1 MSHRKFEAP
10 RHGSLGFL
18 PRKRSRSHRG
28 RVRSFPK
35 DNAVL
40 PPHLTAFLAY
50 KAGMTHIV
58 RDVEKPGSKIHKKE
72 VVEAVTILE
81 APPMVVVGLVGYVET
96 PRGLRSLATVWA
108 GHLDESV
115 KRRFYKNWYHSK
127 KKAFT
132 KYGKKYSTNE
142 KSIDKELNKIKKY
155 ASVVRV
161 LAHTQVRKLNLRQ
174 KKSHIMEIQVN
185 GGKSVTE
192 KVTYAVSMFEKKLNV
207 ADVFQ
212 ENECLDTI
220 AVTKGHGF
228 EGVTSRFGTR
238 RLPRKTHKG
247 LRKVGCIGA
256 WHPARVSWTVPRAG
270 QKGYHHRT
278 EVNKKIYR
286 IGLGSDK
293 KNAST
298 EFDLTEKTITP
309 LGGFPHYGHV
319 GEDYVM
325 LKGAIVGA
333 KKRIIT
339 LRKSLIP
346 PTSRTHLEKV
356 KLKFIDTSSKFG
368 HGRFQTTQEK
378 DSFMGITKKAD
389 DKKVEKTTA
398 AS

>member
-1 MSHRKFEAP
+1 
-10 RHGSLGFL
+10 
-18 PRKRSRSHRG
+18 
-28 RVRSFPK
+28 VRSFPK
-35 DNAVL
+35 DNASI

-72 VVEAVTILE
+72 VVEAVTVLE
-81 APPMVVVGLVGYVET
+81 APPMVVVGVVGYVET

-108 GHLDESV
+108 SHLDESV

-132 KYGKKYSTNE
+132 KYVKKYSDKANT
-142 KSIDKELNKIKKY
+142 IDKELNKIKKY
-155 ASVVRV
+155 SSVIRV
-161 LAHTQVRKLNLRQ
+161 LAHTQIRKLKLRQ

-185 GGKSVTE
+185 GGKNVSE
-192 KVTYAVSMFEKKLNV
+192 KVDYAVNLFEKKV
-207 ADVFQ
+207 AVGDVFA
-212 ENECLDTI
+212 ENECLDTVAI
-220 AVTKGHGF
+220 TKGHGF

-278 EVNKKIYR
+278 EVNKKVYK
-286 IGLGSDK
+286 IGSGADK

-309 LGGFPHYGHV
+309 MGGFPHYGTV
-319 GEDYVM
+319 REDYVM
-325 LKGAIVGA
+325 IKGAIVGA
-333 KKRIIT
+333 KKRIVT
-339 LRKSLIP
+339 LRKSLLP

-368 HGRFQTTQEK
+368 HGRFQTAHEK
-378 DSFMGITKKAD
+378 GSFMGSTKRKLE
-389 DKKVEKTTA
+389 EKEKPKPQNPPQHGHA
-398 AS
+398 AVKD

>member
-1 MSHRKFEAP
+1 
-10 RHGSLGFL
+10 L
-18 PRKRSRSHRG
+18 
-28 RVRSFPK
+28 
-35 DNAVL
+35 N
-40 PPHLTAFLAY
+40 
-50 KAGMTHIV
+50 
-58 RDVEKPGSKIHKKE
+58 
-72 VVEAVTILE
+72 
-81 APPMVVVGLVGYVET
+81 
-96 PRGLRSLATVWA
+96 
-108 GHLDESV
+108 
-115 KRRFYKNWYHSK
+115 NQ
-127 KKAFT
+127 
-132 KYGKKYSTNE
+132 
-142 KSIDKELNKIKKY
+142 KSIEKELGKIKKY

-161 LAHTQVRKLNLRQ
+161 LAHTQTRKLKLRQ

-185 GGKSVTE
+185 GGKNVTE
-192 KVTYAVSMFEKKLNV
+192 KVDYAVGLFEKKLNV

-286 IGLGSDK
+286 IGLGTDK

-319 GEDYVM
+319 GEDFVM
-325 LKGAIVGA
+325 IKGAVVGT
-333 KKRIIT
+333 KKRLVT
-339 LRKSLIP
+339 LRKSLLP

-368 HGRFQTTQEK
+368 HGRFQTAQDK
-378 DSFMGITKKAD
+378 SSFMGVSKKAAEE
-389 DKKVEKTTA
+389 KVKGEKTTTATA